1 MTTETAPATNMSA
14 ITVSATTRTH
24 SVFRYFWP
32 VQSLHQFV
40 HAVVILGVLLP
51 SFGLLIYLFGDR
63 EAIPIVMLGGL
74 AGAIGAGFYPVLPG
88 HMKLTTRGEARNF
101 LPDIDKH
108 MTQLGYVEFRSS
120 PTGKRYRSRARPWM
134 RWEEQEVE
142 ITVGANV
149 IDVNGP
155 VATLRWLR
163 MLLERANG
171 RA

>member
-1 MTTETAPATNMSA
+1 MATETVPATNMSA

-24 SVFRYFWP
+24 SVFRYFLP

-40 HAVVILGVLLP
+40 HAVVLTAVVLALGGIP
-51 SFGLLIYLFGDR
+51 IYLFDP
-63 EAIPIVMLGGL
+63 EALSFVLLCGA
-74 AGAIGAGFYPVLPG
+74 AGAFGAGFYPVLPG
-88 HMKLTTRGEARNF
+88 HMKLTTRGEARHF
-101 LPDIDKH
+101 VPDIDKH

-142 ITVGANV
+142 IAVGANV